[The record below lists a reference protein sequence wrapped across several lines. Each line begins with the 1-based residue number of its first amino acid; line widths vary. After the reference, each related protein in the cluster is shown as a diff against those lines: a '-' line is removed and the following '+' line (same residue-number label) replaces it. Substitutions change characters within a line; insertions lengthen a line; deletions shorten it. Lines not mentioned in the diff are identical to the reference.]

1 MGEGRAAAPSESG
14 MSRAQPSHQ
23 SSWRRGRV
31 IAAAV
36 LAAAGWA
43 IVVPYLGPA
52 WELTAMVPARVE
64 VVDHVVPGALAA
76 LAAALCLA
84 RGGRDPEAGP
94 DAVAVAAGALAVL
107 TGFWT
112 TATHVPVLPV
122 AADGEL
128 SWAAALLHVSAGP
141 PLLAASLALLVRE
154 TRQAAE

>member
-1 MGEGRAAAPSESG
+1 MSRANPSHQPSGHNGRAAAG
-14 MSRAQPSHQ
+14 AL
-23 SSWRRGRV
+23 
-31 IAAAV
+31 

-52 WELTAMVPARVE
+52 WELTASVPARVE

-84 RGGRDPEAGP
+84 RRGRDPRAAP
-94 DAVAVAAGALAVL
+94 DAAAVAASSLALLA
-107 TGFWT
+107 GFWT

-128 SWAAALLHVSAGP
+128 SWPAALLHASAGP
-141 PLLAASLALLVRE
+141 PVLVASLFLLLRE
-154 TRQAAE
+154 TRQVAE